1 MSLLARL
8 GSRLPPID
16 AFSRV
21 TDQARMGRIDD
32 VLRRESRTVEQ
43 ARAHLEAPSPSL
55 AALDSVARPLLEAL
69 RAEGPLAA
77 LDGWLR
83 DEREEILDDPAI
95 DPALREHSMRR
106 LEALNES
113 SGAHRLF
120 ARTIAAALGD
130 RPSPHV
136 YEIAA
141 GTGGL
146 ARTMGA
152 SLRRKV
158 PGLRWTI
165 SDRDERVLNASPS
178 DPPWLEAEARD
189 LLGTEPFP
197 GADLFLC
204 VQAAHHLPPGLVL
217 LLLHRGASAR
227 RGVLIIDVHRGPV
240 VAGLAAVA
248 ATALARDRIVVL
260 DGVQS
265 ARRAFTPAE
274 LALLARAA
282 GLEVLRAGP
291 LGPAYLQLRATA
303 P

>member
-1 MSLLARL
+1 MA
-8 GSRLPPID
+8 
-16 AFSRV
+16 
-21 TDQARMGRIDD
+21 RIDD
-32 VLRRESRTVEQ
+32 VLARESATV
-43 ARAHLEAPSPSL
+43 ARAGALLASTSPSL
-55 AALDSVARPLLEAL
+55 AALDLVARLLLDAL
-69 RAEGPLAA
+69 RAEGPLGA

-83 DEREEILDDPAI
+83 DEREELLDDPAI
-95 DPALREHSMRR
+95 DPAVREHSMRR

-120 ARTIAAALGD
+120 ARTIADALGD

-146 ARTMGA
+146 ARSMGE
-152 SLRRKV
+152 SLRRRI

-165 SDRDERVLNASPS
+165 SDRDERVLKASPN

-197 GADLFLC
+197 AADLFLC

-240 VAGLAAVA
+240 IAGLAAVA
-248 ATALARDRIVVL
+248 ATALARDRIVIL

-265 ARRAFTPAE
+265 ARRAFTPAD

-282 GLEVLRAGP
+282 GLEVLRAAP

-303 P
+303 L